1 MSFRIYFQFEQIFLN
16 PIIFEFFQDEIVSS
30 VRLCQVCGCR
40 GPLSCAVCKLVNYCS
55 KEHQKIDWTL
65 GEHKTA
71 CGSSPKSKPGNEKHK
86 YLLNE
91 MDLVTEAEEFDDTNA
106 AENEVDEEIRRMKD
120 YEEYVEKHTHNGS
133 DDLANLPDEEFE
145 KYTSQIDDDK
155 LFHKFK
161 KRIAND
167 PEQVIRFDR
176 GGNPL
181 WITTKNQPNDRDI
194 PSCEKCKASRVFE
207 FQVSFR

>member
-1 MSFRIYFQFEQIFLN
+1 
-16 PIIFEFFQDEIVSS
+16 
-30 VRLCQVCGCR
+30 
-40 GPLSCAVCKLVNYCS
+40 
-55 KEHQKIDWTL
+55 
-65 GEHKTA
+65 
-71 CGSSPKSKPGNEKHK
+71 
-86 YLLNE
+86 

-207 FQVSFR
+207 FQVSFRWENTCSKYYYLNIKNLLLQIMPQLLNSYKDLSVDWGVIAIYTCSQSCDTDKTYVDEFCYKQDLCDDSQEQN